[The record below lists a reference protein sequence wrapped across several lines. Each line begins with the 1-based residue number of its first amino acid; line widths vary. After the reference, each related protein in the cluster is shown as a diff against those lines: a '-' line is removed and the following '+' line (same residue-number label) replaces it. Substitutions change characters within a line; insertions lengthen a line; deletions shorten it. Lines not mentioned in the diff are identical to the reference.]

1 MPARPRNVE
10 KLWKNRA
17 KPTSLPSSHTN
28 RTSAFRFA
36 KIHSRSSSSVA
47 TTWSVI
53 FSYSARP
60 RIKLRMTAQS
70 FSVANLNVTLLFP
83 SQSALILPGMAA
95 FRILSYRIPEVKANK
110 TKMFHGTMG
119 PTLSAGS
126 DQSSDTIT
134 TFVLRSTICL

>member
-1 MPARPRNVE
+1 MEEQGKAHFLTVIAYE
-10 KLWKNRA
+10 QDL
-17 KPTSLPSSHTN
+17 SLPLCKDPFPEQF
-28 RTSAFRFA
+28 FRRHDLVRHLLILRKA
-36 KIHSRSSSSVA
+36 ADK
-47 TTWSVI
+47 TENDGTVI
-53 FSYSARP
+53 FSRKPECHVA
-60 RIKLRMTAQS
+60 
-70 FSVANLNVTLLFP
+70 FS